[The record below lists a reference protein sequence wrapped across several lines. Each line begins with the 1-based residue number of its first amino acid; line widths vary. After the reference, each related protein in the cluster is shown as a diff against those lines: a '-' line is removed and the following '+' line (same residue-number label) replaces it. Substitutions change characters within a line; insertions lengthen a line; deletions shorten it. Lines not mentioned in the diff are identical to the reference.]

1 MRDKGRIFLGLGAFL
16 VLISFPVWYNVATG
30 KATYTPELAKVTK
43 ATECV
48 RDSVWMTAN
57 HMDLLDEWRD
67 RVVREGERWDVDA
80 HGREVE
86 MSLTHT
92 CLNCHE
98 KRAEFCDKCH
108 NFVSVD
114 PYCWDCHV
122 DPEEIH

>member
-16 VLISFPVWYNVATG
+16 VLISFPIWYNVATG
-30 KATYTPELAKVTK
+30 QATYAPELAKVTK

-48 RDSVWMTAN
+48 RDSAWMNAH

-67 RVVREGERWDVDA
+67 RVVREGERFDVDA
-80 HGREVE
+80 QGRPVE

-98 KRAEFCDKCH
+98 QKAEFCDKCH

-114 PYCWDCHV
+114 PFCWDCHV
-122 DPEEIH
+122 DPKEIH